1 MILRKKYETGFSI
14 VPNFVIT
21 DDRLTNT
28 EKVVLFYLCG
38 RPENWIVNN
47 SDIMRVA
54 GIKTR
59 HKMAEVWKRLT
70 QFSFINRVERKVAGR
85 FSGYDIELFP
95 GAEPCVDKQ
104 HTVPCVDKTHTVST
118 PLGVNNTLI
127 KKDSFKKKEE
137 EKKEEDHHFVSNGI
151 DLKQMASEMR
161 DVLRKKFGKAFV
173 DMCPDGSTVDE
184 TMIKFAEYWHYQKDR
199 PWDKKNEALKKAIC
213 ASFEQWNPIYEGK
226 ESVKAE
232 MASEL
237 NSGLFSSI
245 TGHVEKLIYDM
256 QPITAEQLV
265 EFKKFL
271 DGDGSRFSI
280 EDWIEHVRDLRDGSG
295 RTYNDLIRIAKTRL
309 KYMM

>member
-38 RPENWIVNN
+38 RPESWVVNN
-47 SDIMRVA
+47 SDIMKVA

-59 HKMAEVWKRLT
+59 HTMAEVWKRLT
-70 QFSFINRVERKVAGR
+70 QFSFINRVERKVSGK

-95 GAEPCVDKQ
+95 GEAPCVDKQ

-118 PLGVNNTLI
+118 PLGLNNTLI

-137 EKKEEDHHFVSNGI
+137 EKKEEDHRLNSTGVDI
-151 DLKQMASEMR
+151 RQMAVEMR
-161 DVLRKKFGKAFV
+161 DVLRKKFGRAFI
-173 DMCPDGSTVDE
+173 DMCPDGATVDE
-184 TMIKFAEYWHYQKDR
+184 TMVKFAEYWHYQKDR

-213 ASFEQWNPIYEGK
+213 SSFEQWNPIYEAK
-226 ESVKAE
+226 DSVKAE
-232 MASEL
+232 VTSEL
-237 NSGLFSSI
+237 NSGTFTAIVSY
-245 TGHVEKLIYDM
+245 VDKVVYDM
-256 QPITAEQLV
+256 QPMTAEQLI

-271 DGDGSRFSI
+271 DGDGKKFSI
-280 EDWIEHVRDLRDGSG
+280 EDWREHVKDLRDGSG
-295 RTYNDLIRIAKTRL
+295 RNYADLVKIARTRL